1 MKNIENRT
9 IKEYI
14 DAGQLEK
21 GQYLYSYILG
31 TLFEYRFMY
40 LDDNFAVLRPM
51 RVKNYEKPKTWER
64 YPYTDERDL
73 VRAEINFDMRFN
85 VNPTE
90 CLKDAVTSLENHI
103 KSSIWQKEKAEKLLN
118 C

>member
-1 MKNIENRT
+1 MKHSGNKS

-14 DAGQLEK
+14 DAGLLEK
-21 GQYLYSYILG
+21 CDYLYSYILG

-40 LDDNFAVLRPM
+40 LGNNFAVLRPM
-51 RVKNYEKPKTWER
+51 RVKNYEKPKTWEI

-73 VRAEINFDMRFN
+73 VMAGINSDMRFN

-90 CLKDAVTSLENHI
+90 CLKDAVESLENHI